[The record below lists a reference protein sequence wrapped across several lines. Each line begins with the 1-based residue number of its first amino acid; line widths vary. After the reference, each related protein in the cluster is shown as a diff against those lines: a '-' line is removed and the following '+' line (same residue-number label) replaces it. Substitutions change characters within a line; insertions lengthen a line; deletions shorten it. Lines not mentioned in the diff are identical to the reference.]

1 MYYQSV
7 FLRQYSDK
15 KKVVVFG
22 SNSGVQNERSIDKL
36 SKKAIE
42 ESAAATR
49 EYKDDSVDKIGQGI
63 HRITIPRTDFSVK
76 SGKSTGGKLDHAFI
90 NNLVGN
96 IKGSGFRY
104 T

>member
-7 FLRQYSDK
+7 FLRQYSNK

-22 SNSGVQNERSIDKL
+22 SNSGVQNAHNIDKL
-36 SKKAIE
+36 SKKAIN
-42 ESAAATR
+42 ESAVATR
-49 EYKDDSVDKIGQGI
+49 EYKDDSIDRIGRGI

-76 SGKSTGGKLDHAFI
+76 SGKSGGKLDHAFI
-90 NNLVGN
+90 SNLVGN